1 MEEVCCDGLVL
12 MTISIVVP
20 TVISWASPNNN
31 NFSNS
36 NIPNSNTHSNPRWAS
51 NPNDNHGSSNN
62 SPNDSPCSNSNNT
75 YNSNDSPYSPNNN
88 SNPGINLSYIQPKTL
103 SGLLTLLVQLIYT

>member
-62 SPNDSPCSNSNNT
+62 SPNNNFSNTHNPNDSSNS
-75 YNSNDSPYSPNNN
+75 N

-103 SGLLTLLVQLIYT
+103 SGLLTLLVQLVFPNNS